1 MRRIAIIGAGNMGQ
15 ALTGGILDAGFTQPH
30 GITITDVDAAK
41 LRKVEETWKV
51 NILKENQQA
60 AEAAQIII
68 LAVKP
73 GVVRGVLKEIAQVLN
88 PQKLL
93 ISVAAGITIS
103 SIEAQ
108 LPRPVPVVRVMP
120 NMPALIRQ
128 GISAICWGKYVK
140 DHHIQLASEIL
151 STIGDVVVVKEAQM
165 DGVTGL
171 SGSGPAYVFTLIE
184 ALSDGGVKVGLP
196 RKLALRLAVQTVI
209 GAAKMAAQTGGHPA
223 VLREQVTSPGG
234 TTIAGL
240 HQLEAK
246 GFRDALI
253 SAVEAA
259 AERSREL
266 RIESA
271 K

>member
-15 ALTGGILDAGFTQPH
+15 ALAAGILEAGLTSPQE
-30 GITITDVDAAK
+30 ITITDVDTAK
-41 LRKVEETWKV
+41 LRKIKQNWRV
-51 NILKENQQA
+51 NISGENRKT

-73 GVVRGVLKEIAQVLN
+73 GVVNRVLEEIAQVLT

-93 ISVAAGITIS
+93 ISVAAGVTTS

-108 LPRPVPVVRVMP
+108 LPQQVPVVRVMP
-120 NMPALIRQ
+120 NMPALIRE
-128 GISAICWGKYVK
+128 GISALCWGKNAK
-140 DHHIQLASEIL
+140 EHHTQLASEIL
-151 STIGDVVVVKEAQM
+151 GSVGETVVVEEQQM
-165 DGVTGL
+165 DAVTGL

-184 ALSDGGVKVGLP
+184 ALSDGGVKAGLP
-196 RKLALRLAVQTVI
+196 RKLALKLVVQTVL
-209 GAAKMAAQTGGHPA
+209 GAAKMTTQTGEHPA
-223 VLREQVTSPGG
+223 VLREKVTSPGG
-234 TTIAGL
+234 TTMAAL
-240 HQLEAK
+240 HQLETK

-259 AERSREL
+259 TERSKQL
-266 RIESA
+266 RKKSG